1 MTSKTPKI
9 KPGLVAF
16 VCAGPGDPELLTL
29 RAADLLARADVLV
42 ADAATAEPFA
52 DRVNPAAQVQAP
64 VDADGKPLT
73 AAARGKLLVD
83 FSKEGRQVV
92 RLLAGDPI
100 IDGTL
105 QAEVNTVAKASL
117 PFEIAPGVSPLT
129 AGAAYSG
136 FALTGGTARSVTIVD
151 ADSNKIDWT
160 QYANPMSSLV
170 LINAQGKIAAA
181 AKSLLE
187 AGRPSQTQVLVL
199 RHPTTVEHEA
209 TVTTLGDVPTNARA
223 TVGLGDGAIVYISD
237 TIEQRDALSWFEH
250 RPLLGWKV
258 LVPRTRD
265 EVGPI
270 AETLTRLGSVT
281 VEVPTISVE
290 PPRTPQQ
297 MERAVQGMVSGRFE
311 WVAFTSPNAVR
322 AVREKLEEYGL
333 DARSLAGMKVAA
345 IGAETIEA
353 LVTMGVR
360 PDLVPVE
367 GDTTAALLEEWPEF
381 ETREDPINRVFLPRA
396 DIATEALTEGLVKL
410 GWEVEEVTAYR
421 TVRAAPPAAHIRDA
435 IKSGGYDA
443 VLFTSASTV
452 RNLVGIAGKP
462 HSSTVIACIGPQT
475 SQTAQEHGLRV
486 DVQAPSPDVPSL
498 IGALA
503 DHATALREEAQDPMW
518 RPSRRKAGA
527 RRKVT

>member
-1 MTSKTPKI
+1 MTAKTPKI
-9 KPGLVAF
+9 QPGLVAF

-29 RAADLLARADVLV
+29 RAADLLAHAEVIVAEADVIEPLGARV
-42 ADAATAEPFA
+42 AAHAE
-52 DRVNPAAQVQAP
+52 VLAP
-64 VDADGKPLT
+64 LDEDGKALT
-73 AAARGKLLVD
+73 ASGRGKLLAD
-83 FSKEGRQVV
+83 ISKQGRRVV
-92 RLLAGDPI
+92 RLLAGDPVL
-100 IDGTL
+100 DGSITVE
-105 QAEVNTVAKASL
+105 ASTVAKAGL
-117 PFEIAPGVSPLT
+117 PFEIAPGVSPVT

-136 FALTGGTARSVTIVD
+136 FALSGGSARAVTVVD
-151 ADSNKIDWT
+151 AESSKVEWG
-160 QYANPMSSLV
+160 QYANPAVSLV

-181 AKSLLE
+181 AKGLLE
-187 AGRPSQTQVLVL
+187 AGRPESTPVLVL
-199 RHPTTVEHEA
+199 RHGTTVEQEA
-209 TVTTLGDVPTNARA
+209 TVTTLAEVSTNARA
-223 TVGLGDGAIVYISD
+223 TVAVGDRSVVYISD
-237 TIEQRDALSWFEH
+237 TVDQREVMGWFEQ

-270 AETLTRLGSVT
+270 AETLTRLGAVT

-297 MERAVQGMVSGRFE
+297 MERAVQGMVSGRYE

-322 AVREKLEEYGL
+322 AVREKFEEYGL

-345 IGAETIEA
+345 IGAETVEA
-353 LVTMGVR
+353 LVAMGIR
-360 PDLVPVE
+360 PDLVPAE
-367 GDTTAALLEEWPEF
+367 GDTTAALLDEWPEF

-396 DIATEALTEGLVKL
+396 DIATEALSEGLVKL

-462 HSSTVIACIGPQT
+462 HAATVIACIGPQT
-475 SQTAQEHGLRV
+475 AQTAQEHGLRV
-486 DVQAPSPDVPSL
+486 DVLAQSPDVPSL
-498 IGALA
+498 IETLA
-503 DHATALREEAQDPMW
+503 QHATALRDEAQDPLW